1 MEVWRVQEEVLFF
14 QKPADPKSNLT
25 LTVAFNSKML
35 LELKI
40 ITRNVETSKWRIK
53 NIDPT
58 FVQL

>member
-1 MEVWRVQEEVLFF
+1 
-14 QKPADPKSNLT
+14 
-25 LTVAFNSKML
+25 ML

-40 ITRNVETSKWRIK
+40 ITRNVETSKWRIE